1 MIMFRI
7 GHTLALSCLMIAGT
21 AATLNAQERVA
32 ITSATNRLIISQV
45 GNGITTTPWITVL
58 VTPYDTSSGGD
69 KALIVQTS
77 SITGIFSA
85 DIRLSQ
91 FTLLLENAGIQARV
105 LIDCAPPTCVS
116 TSNTVPAN
124 T

>member
-91 FTLLLENAGIQARV
+91 FTLLLENAG
-105 LIDCAPPTCVS
+105 T
-116 TSNTVPAN
+116 
-124 T
+124 